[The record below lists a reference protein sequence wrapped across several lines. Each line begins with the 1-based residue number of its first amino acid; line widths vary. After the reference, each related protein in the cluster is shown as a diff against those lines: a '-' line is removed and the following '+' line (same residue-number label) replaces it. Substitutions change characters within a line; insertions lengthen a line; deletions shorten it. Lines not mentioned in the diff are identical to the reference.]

1 VQRSSLVAS
10 AAAMFA
16 VGGAGLALAA
26 AVSAAPSAA
35 VVDFDGTP
43 GSATPLTP
51 VTATPEAGQG
61 VLLTNSS
68 GPGPVVVSRTLS
80 PTFSF
85 TVPPGSSAAFPLPAG
100 PTTLSYEA
108 QELIVDGVS
117 GRGTDVTGVIIIRA
131 PADTTATPTAA
142 SAASAATAAA
152 APAGPAAATSAD
164 AGVGTS
170 APTTRTS
177 SPAARRST
185 RGASR
190 SARAAPGAT
199 ALAAPPILVQP
210 ADPAV
215 LPAPAVGPLIDGP
228 TIAEPNVAPV
238 PVAPAPTSTE
248 GDGAP
253 VVGAETVVTAP
264 VPTPAPTVR
273 ATVVTARRAGRGS
286 GRQRGLPLAVAG
298 VAVLGV
304 GVALVRVARGTP
316 LPLIVAGTRA
326 SYPL

>member
-10 AAAMFA
+10 AAVMLAL
-16 VGGAGLALAA
+16 GGAGLALAA

-117 GRGTDVTGVIIIRA
+117 GPGTDVTGVIIIRA
-131 PADTTATPTAA
+131 PAATTTTATTPTAA
-142 SAASAATAAA
+142 SAASATAAA
-152 APAGPAAATSAD
+152 APAGPASSTSAD
-164 AGVGTS
+164 AVVGPS

-185 RGASR
+185 AGATR

-253 VVGAETVVTAP
+253 VVGAATAVTAP
-264 VPTPAPTVR
+264 VPTPAPTVG

-286 GRQRGLPLAVAG
+286 GRQRGLPIAVAG

-316 LPLIVAGTRA
+316 LP
-326 SYPL
+326 

>member
-1 VQRSSLVAS
+1 MQRSSLVAS
-10 AAAMFA
+10 AAAMLA

-142 SAASAATAAA
+142 SAASAASAATAAA
-152 APAGPAAATSAD
+152 APAGPASSTSAD
-164 AGVGTS
+164 AGGGTS
-170 APTTRTS
+170 APPTRTS

-316 LPLIVAGTRA
+316 LP
-326 SYPL
+326 